1 MWPRLRIDDVRSI
14 VNTMG
19 AMVIAIALA
28 MLVPLLAALACREW
42 GPALDFLIAFGAALS
57 IGAAMRLVHPHER
70 GLTRMQALLVTGLAW
85 IAAALVSSAPF
96 VIGGYYLTPFDAFF
110 DAISCYTGT
119 GMSMIQRLSHLPVS
133 FGLWRMIMLIIG
145 AQGIVLVA
153 LGLGTISRFSGAG
166 LLFEAEGHSPDIMP
180 RMASASRFI
189 MGFMG
194 AFIAIGWV
202 ACALICLLLC
212 GMDPLR
218 AVYHGFCLSVAG
230 ATTGGISV
238 MDVGVSYYHQPL
250 LFAVLMALMFSGT
263 FSFAVY
269 LRMARKGSREFLSD
283 IETRMILL
291 WAAVVLVLLAASFAQ
306 DGFLGGIGIFL
317 NKGVFNLASA
327 VTGTGFFTLTS
338 SQLTAVATS
347 AVLFAFILG
356 MVMGGAT
363 TSTAGGVKAIRVAIF
378 FKSIANEVRRV
389 LLPQNARETVRYYH
403 LGEQVLTPELS
414 RNAML
419 VLLLFLVTYI
429 VGAMAGVLHG
439 LDPLAA
445 TLESV
450 SCTNNGGSSAGIVGP
465 ELPLSLKAIYV
476 VQMLAGRLEFLAL
489 LATIVSIGVST
500 VRGVGDSPVGR
511 GALRLVPAG
520 VRRAWERSSGSAA
533 PQRRLR

>member
-57 IGAAMRLVHPHER
+57 IGAAMRLVRPHER

-110 DAISCYTGT
+110 DAIACYTGT

-283 IETRMILL
+283 IETKDD
-291 WAAVVLVLLAASFAQ
+291 SP
-306 DGFLGGIGIFL
+306 LGGGGSGASRRVVRPGRLLGRYRNLL

-450 SCTNNGGSSAGIVGP
+450 SCTNNVGISAGIVGP

>member
-28 MLVPLLAALACREW
+28 MLIPLLAALACREW
-42 GPALDFLIAFGAALS
+42 APALDFLISFGMALS
-57 IGAAMRLVHPHER
+57 IGAAMRLVRPRER

-85 IAAALVSSAPF
+85 IAAALVSAVPF

-189 MGFMG
+189 MFFMG
-194 AFIAIGWV
+194 AFIVIGWV
-202 ACALICLLLC
+202 VCTVICLFLC
-212 GMDPLR
+212 GMEPLR
-218 AVYHGFCLSVAG
+218 ALYHGFCLSVAG

-250 LFAVLMALMFSGT
+250 LDAALMALMFSGT

-283 IETRMILL
+283 IETRMILF

-306 DGFLGGIGIFL
+306 DAFLNGIGIFL

-327 VTGTGFFTLTS
+327 VTGTGFFTLSS
-338 SQLTAVATS
+338 SQLTSVATS

-363 TSTAGGVKAIRVAIF
+363 TSTAGGIKAIRVAIF

-389 LLPQNARETVRYYH
+389 LLPQSARETVRYYH

-445 TLESV
+445 TLESI
-450 SCTNNGGSSAGIVGP
+450 SCTNNVGISAGIIGP
-465 ELPLSLKAIYV
+465 GLPLSLKAIYM

-500 VRGVGDSPVGR
+500 VRGVGDSPVGQ
-511 GALRLVPAG
+511 GVLRLIPVG
-520 VRRAWERSSGSAA
+520 VRRAWERSSGS
-533 PQRRLR
+533 PSSKEGTR